1 MNQRLTQN
9 ISVRPSLFWDVDI
22 TKLSTEKNKD
32 FIIRRVFDRGTW
44 EEILDLVVYYGEDA
58 VQSSILKAPSLRK
71 PTVYLAA
78 AFFNKKTQDF
88 ACYNTTQFQEN

>member
-1 MNQRLTQN
+1 
-9 ISVRPSLFWDVDI
+9 
-22 TKLSTEKNKD
+22 
-32 FIIRRVFDRGTW
+32 
-44 EEILDLVVYYGEDA
+44 LDLVVYYGEDA
-58 VQSSILKAPSLRK
+58 VQSSLLKTPSLRK

>member
-9 ISVRPSLFWDVDI
+9 ISVRPSLFWDVDLS
-22 TKLSTEKNKD
+22 KLSTEKNKD
-32 FIIRRVFDRGTW
+32 FIIRRVFDRGTL
-44 EEILDLVVYYGEDA
+44 EEILDLIVHYGEDA
-58 VQSSILKAPSLRK
+58 VQSSLLKAPSLRK